1 MEGPPFAQMAASFDQ
16 RVRELHGCVSLL
28 AVPRDEQLESISRS
42 LAAVEASFE
51 ALRGAVQAEKQ
62 CLHHADAVV
71 ARATEQAALLAK
83 LMASMPAANAVGP
96 SQVAAP
102 PLALVSDSRSNL
114 ARRSQAPT
122 QQRRKSLKPPG
133 AVVLDA
139 LLEHVTQSELD
150 GLRRDLKGR
159 LTVEKLNT
167 AIDELHQLMAV
178 KKQLLLHK
186 RPSTLKHG
194 DAQRVKD
201 WQALVTPE
209 TEGYAFFTE
218 NDLVDPPDGSK
229 PSAAMVGATGKSM
242 ISALRTLG
250 RIKEVRVNRTKVY
263 LVL

>member
-1 MEGPPFAQMAASFDQ
+1 MGGPPFAQVAACFDQ
-16 RVRELHGCVSLL
+16 RVRELQGCVSLL

-71 ARATEQAALLAK
+71 ARATEQAALVAK
-83 LMASMPAANAVGP
+83 IMASLPADKVVG
-96 SQVAAP
+96 AAP
-102 PLALVSDSRSNL
+102 PLALVSDSSSNL

-122 QQRRKSLKPPG
+122 QQRRKSLKPP
-133 AVVLDA
+133 VVTVPDA

-167 AIDELHQLMAV
+167 GIDELHQLMAL

-218 NDLVDPPDGSK
+218 YDLLDPPDGSK